1 MVSVLDDDGTV
12 IADVEENLK
21 TFSEINSEVKYE
33 GLKVKTFSD
42 LSEFGDVAKS
52 SKINGVYTV
61 LKAKEFS
68 ANNSAEFIED
78 TIEEPVQKMASEIV
92 VEEKVEEQ
100 KEFSAATLRER
111 LRYASPKFSP
121 RMRFRRL
128 FIDYK
133 QLVKQMGGAEKM
145 DPDMLKT
152 LKSLFLSDMN
162 QIFSNISQDIKNG
175 KQIGT
180 LIGASSL
187 GKNIRVSAQKLQMP
201 YRLAFQEMDKTG
213 KINPARFQKMKEAYT
228 EFAKSMVEEVFGAT
242 PLPEGLEE
250 EANQEE
256 KGI

>member
-78 TIEEPVQKMASEIV
+78 TIEEPVQKMASET
-92 VEEKVEEQ
+92 EEKVEEQ

-145 DPDMLKT
+145 DPDTLKT